1 MTSGIAFRRVGL
13 VVVFVGLLACIGC
26 TYAQD
31 RSQDFTDIFDVGVT
45 VSAKPQFSL
54 YAGFLNILSLG
65 YSNFD
70 GTLLGMAG
78 RHYGAIDARQ
88 NAAGLLLWGREQFGY
103 EDFNADEPDSP
114 TPWGVAIAG
123 RGARPPVGQI
133 VNCPKMLHLGWVGLT
148 VNCKLGQL
156 ADFLLG
162 WTTLDIMGDDAPH
175 DEPME
180 PARM

>member
-1 MTSGIAFRRVGL
+1 MTAGLSARRAVP
-13 VVVFVGLLACIGC
+13 VVVLVGLLACTGC
-26 TYAQD
+26 TYVQN
-31 RSQDFTDIFDVGVT
+31 RGQDFTDIFDVGVT

-65 YSNFD
+65 YSDLD

-78 RHYGAIDARQ
+78 RHYGAVDARQ

-103 EDFNADEPDSP
+103 EDFDADDPDSP

-123 RGARPPVGQI
+123 RGARPPLAQV

-156 ADFLLG
+156 ADFLIG
-162 WTTLDIMGDDAPH
+162 WTTLDIMGDDSPGDDA
-175 DEPME
+175 EPM
-180 PARM
+180 